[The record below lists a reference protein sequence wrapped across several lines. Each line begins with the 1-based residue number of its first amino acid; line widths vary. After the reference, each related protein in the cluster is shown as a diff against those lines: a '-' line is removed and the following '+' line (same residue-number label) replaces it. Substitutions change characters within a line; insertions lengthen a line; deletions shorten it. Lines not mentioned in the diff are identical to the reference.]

1 MQFCQAL
8 LFWLIN
14 SKCDAINMIFNV
26 YFGTIKISFKNK
38 CIIII
43 IILTGLELQIYI
55 TFRFTLFIKCN
66 YFYLLYFYDGCG
78 FIFKKINTFF

>member
-1 MQFCQAL
+1 MQFCPAL

-14 SKCDAINMIFNV
+14 SKCDAINMSFNV

-43 IILTGLELQIYI
+43 ILTGLELEIYI
-55 TFRFTLFIKCN
+55 KFRFTLFIKCN
-66 YFYLLYFYDGCG
+66 YFYLLYFYDGCC
-78 FIFKKINTFF
+78 FISLFINTFFY